1 MQGMSTTSAASCLE
15 IDHGL
20 HFHLRAHDRAGL
32 GLLPERGRSHVA
44 GPMFGPGRHD
54 EPFPIEAAL
63 DLRGLLRLLYIV
75 TPRSDVLRRQRL
87 AKMGEDL
94 SIAIELAER
103 PQHVGLA
110 AAWNRAERVCR
121 ELGEVIGE
129 TTGTQLGEAAVA
141 RLRKISR

>member
-1 MQGMSTTSAASCLE
+1 MSTTGAASCLQ
-15 IDHGL
+15 IDSGL
-20 HFHLRAHDRAGL
+20 HFPLRPYDRAGL
-32 GLLPERGRSHVA
+32 GLPPERRRSHLVR
-44 GPMFGPGRHD
+44 PMFGPGRHD

-63 DLRGLLRLLYIV
+63 DLRALLRLLYIV
-75 TPRSDVLRRQRL
+75 TPRSDAPRRQRL

-103 PQHVGLA
+103 PERVGLA

-129 TTGTQLGEAAVA
+129 TTGIQLAEAAVA
-141 RLRKISR
+141 RVRRISR

>member
-1 MQGMSTTSAASCLE
+1 
-15 IDHGL
+15 
-20 HFHLRAHDRAGL
+20 
-32 GLLPERGRSHVA
+32 
-44 GPMFGPGRHD
+44 MFGPGRHD

-63 DLRGLLRLLYIV
+63 DLRALLRLLYIV
-75 TPRSDVLRRQRL
+75 TPRSDAPRRQRL

-103 PQHVGLA
+103 PERVGLA

-129 TTGTQLGEAAVA
+129 TTGIQLAEAAVA
-141 RLRKISR
+141 RVRRISR